1 MTSKIELE
9 RFRLTSSRPFDEVLA
24 SIKGAVGHPDMVEFI
39 FFSRKE
45 HLMPMIDVYT
55 AAGTFV
61 DKNKLAQDLANA
73 VMKWEG
79 VPSTDL
85 FKKNTAAFVHELPSD
100 AISNA
105 AGDNNYVRVQVLTPV
120 NVLNREKQVGVVREL
135 TDIVAA
141 AAGDRTLANRT
152 WVLITESP
160 DGGWGI
166 NGQAFT
172 NADIVASARAEL
184 GNSQGTKGS

>member
-1 MTSKIELE
+1 
-9 RFRLTSSRPFDEVLA
+9 
-24 SIKGAVGHPDMVEFI
+24 
-39 FFSRKE
+39 
-45 HLMPMIDVYT
+45 MIDVYT

-73 VMKWEG
+73 VMRWEG

-184 GNSQGTKGS
+184 GNSQGTKGSWKNPRSSSALRGSHD

>member
-1 MTSKIELE
+1 I
-9 RFRLTSSRPFDEVLA
+9 
-24 SIKGAVGHPDMVEFI
+24 
-39 FFSRKE
+39 
-45 HLMPMIDVYT
+45 PMIDVYA

-61 DKNKLAQDLANA
+61 GKNKLAQDLANA

-141 AAGDRTLANRT
+141 APGDRTLANRT
-152 WVLITESP
+152 WVLIRGYP
-160 DGGWGI
+160 DGGWGL
-166 NGQAFT
+166 NGQAST
-172 NADIVASARAEL
+172 NPDTAASARARL
-184 GNSQGTKGS
+184 GKSQGTKGSCKNPRSSSAPRRRHECLAPCALG

>member
-1 MTSKIELE
+1 
-9 RFRLTSSRPFDEVLA
+9 
-24 SIKGAVGHPDMVEFI
+24 
-39 FFSRKE
+39 
-45 HLMPMIDVYT
+45 MPVIDVYA

-73 VMKWEG
+73 VLKWEG

-135 TDIVAA
+135 TDIVAS

-160 DGGWGI
+160 DGGLGDQ
-166 NGQAFT
+166 QAFT
-172 NADIVASARAEL
+172 NADIVASAPCGSGEIRKQRRVLEKNPRSSSALRRWHECLAPRAL
-184 GNSQGTKGS
+184 GSGRRLPG

>member
-1 MTSKIELE
+1 
-9 RFRLTSSRPFDEVLA
+9 
-24 SIKGAVGHPDMVEFI
+24 
-39 FFSRKE
+39 
-45 HLMPMIDVYT
+45 MPMIDVYA

-61 DKNKLAQDLANA
+61 DKKKLAQDLANA

-79 VPSTDL
+79 VPSIDL
-85 FKKNTAAFVHELPSD
+85 FKKNTAAFVHELRSD

-135 TDIVAA
+135 TDIIAA
-141 AAGDRTLANRT
+141 AANDPTLKDRT

-160 DGGWGI
+160 EGGWGI
-166 NGQAFT
+166 NGLAFT
-172 NADIVASARAEL
+172 NADIVASARTEL
-184 GNSQGTKGS
+184 ENSKGTKGS

>member
-1 MTSKIELE
+1 
-9 RFRLTSSRPFDEVLA
+9 
-24 SIKGAVGHPDMVEFI
+24 
-39 FFSRKE
+39 
-45 HLMPMIDVYT
+45 MPVIDVYA

-73 VMKWEG
+73 VLKWEG

-135 TDIVAA
+135 TDIVAS
-141 AAGDRTLANRT
+141 AAGDRTPSEQDLRT
-152 WVLITESP
+152 HHGISGWW
-160 DGGWGI
+160 WGI
-166 NGQAFT
+166 NGHAFT

-184 GNSQGTKGS
+184 RNSQAT

>member
-1 MTSKIELE
+1 
-9 RFRLTSSRPFDEVLA
+9 
-24 SIKGAVGHPDMVEFI
+24 
-39 FFSRKE
+39 
-45 HLMPMIDVYT
+45 MPMIDVYA

-79 VPSTDL
+79 VPSTNL
-85 FKKNTAAFVHELPSD
+85 FRKNTAAFVHELPSE
-100 AISNA
+100 AISN
-105 AGDNNYVRVQVLTPV
+105 
-120 NVLNREKQVGVVREL
+120 
-135 TDIVAA
+135 

-184 GNSQGTKGS
+184 GNSQGTKGSWKNPRSSSALRRSHD

>member
-1 MTSKIELE
+1 
-9 RFRLTSSRPFDEVLA
+9 
-24 SIKGAVGHPDMVEFI
+24 
-39 FFSRKE
+39 
-45 HLMPMIDVYT
+45 MPVIDVYA

-73 VMKWEG
+73 VLKWEG

-135 TDIVAA
+135 TDIVAS

-160 DGGWGI
+160 DGGG
-166 NGQAFT
+166 GSTAKRSPMQT
-172 NADIVASARAEL
+172 LSPPPRAEL
-184 GNSQGTKGS
+184 GKFASNVGFLKRTLAPHLP

>member
-1 MTSKIELE
+1 
-9 RFRLTSSRPFDEVLA
+9 
-24 SIKGAVGHPDMVEFI
+24 
-39 FFSRKE
+39 
-45 HLMPMIDVYT
+45 MPMIDVYA

-73 VMKWEG
+73 VLKWEG

-85 FKKNTAAFVHELPSD
+85 FKRNTAAFVHELPSD

-135 TDIVAA
+135 TDIVAS

-160 DGGWGI
+160 DGGGEQRPSVHQCRHCRLRPC
-166 NGQAFT
+166 GTGKF
-172 NADIVASARAEL
+172 ASYVGFLKRTLAPHL
-184 GNSQGTKGS
+184 P

>member
-1 MTSKIELE
+1 
-9 RFRLTSSRPFDEVLA
+9 
-24 SIKGAVGHPDMVEFI
+24 
-39 FFSRKE
+39 
-45 HLMPMIDVYT
+45 MIDVYA

-61 DKNKLAQDLANA
+61 DKKKLAQDLANA

-79 VPSTDL
+79 VPSIDL

-135 TDIVAA
+135 TDIIAA
-141 AAGDRTLANRT
+141 AANDPTLKDRT

-160 DGGWGI
+160 EGGWGI
-166 NGQAFT
+166 NGHADT
-172 NADIVASARAEL
+172 AADIASAARAEL
-184 GNSQGTKGS
+184 ATQGQQERG

>member
-1 MTSKIELE
+1 
-9 RFRLTSSRPFDEVLA
+9 
-24 SIKGAVGHPDMVEFI
+24 
-39 FFSRKE
+39 
-45 HLMPMIDVYT
+45 MPMIDVYA

-79 VPSTDL
+79 VPSTNL
-85 FKKNTAAFVHELPSD
+85 FRKNTAAFVHELPSE
-100 AISNA
+100 AISN
-105 AGDNNYVRVQVLTPV
+105 
-120 NVLNREKQVGVVREL
+120 
-135 TDIVAA
+135 

-160 DGGWGI
+160 DGCWGI

-184 GNSQGTKGS
+184 GNSQGTKGSWKNPRSSSALRRSHD